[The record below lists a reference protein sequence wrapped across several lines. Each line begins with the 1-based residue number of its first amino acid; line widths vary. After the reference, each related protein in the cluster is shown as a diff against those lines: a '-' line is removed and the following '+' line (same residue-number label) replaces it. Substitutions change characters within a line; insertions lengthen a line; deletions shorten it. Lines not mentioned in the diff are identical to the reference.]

1 MLCLVECHMWNKL
14 LVNISCSP
22 CLLSKEVQDV
32 VPETGIQN
40 LALPLNS
47 LAHDK
52 SPNFSSLIN
61 MVV

>member
-1 MLCLVECHMWNKL
+1 MWNKL

-32 VPETGIQN
+32 APKTGIQN
-40 LALPLNS
+40 LALQLNS
-47 LAHDK
+47 LTHDK
-52 SPNFSSLIN
+52 SPNFSSLIK